1 MQTFSVFLSFLE
13 NMAGWTIKNGGDG
26 WNLEDVMV
34 PHPNQV
40 VKKNFVT
47 SYGWVFTSGSPKNKW
62 PLFLYA

>member
-26 WNLEDVMV
+26 WNLENVMV
-34 PHPNQV
+34 PHPNEV

-47 SYGWVFTSGSPKNKW
+47 SYG
-62 PLFLYA
+62 